1 MMTAERQHTAQ
12 TAKRLPLVALFVAN
26 VVSSTGDVLM
36 ILAIPWFV
44 LQTTGSVAQTG
55 VTAFCSTAAVAFSAV
70 VGSAVVDRLGYRRT
84 SMLSDLASMIGVALI
99 PLLYITVRLPFS
111 WLLVLVFIAGLLTT
125 PGATARAALIP
136 DLARLAGIRLERATA
151 AADGMT
157 RLSRFVGAPLAG
169 ILIVVI
175 GVSNLLWID
184 AATFAISALVV
195 ALAVPAKLT
204 MSPAVTGKPSFE
216 LPAPQGEQN
225 APQQGVEA
233 PSVAAP
239 VQGYFARLAG
249 GFAFLWR
256 DPWLRGTTV
265 VVLITNTLDAGQ
277 SGVLAP
283 AFVKQ
288 VYGNAV
294 ALGAL
299 IAAFG
304 GAAFVGTLLF
314 GAIGHRLPRRLTLGV
329 SFMVGG
335 ASRFFWMVL
344 LAPFPVAMIA
354 VQALCGFFI
363 GAVNPLTDTV
373 AYERV
378 PMALR
383 ARVFGALTAGAMLG
397 APLGG
402 LIAGLLAAAIGVKPT
417 MLVFGAF
424 YTIATVSLLVNPAL
438 RVVDLRQDVIRPPTQ
453 Y

>member
-1 MMTAERQHTAQ
+1 
-12 TAKRLPLVALFVAN
+12 
-26 VVSSTGDVLM
+26 
-36 ILAIPWFV
+36 
-44 LQTTGSVAQTG
+44 
-55 VTAFCSTAAVAFSAV
+55 
-70 VGSAVVDRLGYRRT
+70 
-84 SMLSDLASMIGVALI
+84 
-99 PLLYITVRLPFS
+99 
-111 WLLVLVFIAGLLTT
+111 
-125 PGATARAALIP
+125 
-136 DLARLAGIRLERATA
+136 
-151 AADGMT
+151 
-157 RLSRFVGAPLAG
+157 
-169 ILIVVI
+169 
-175 GVSNLLWID
+175 
-184 AATFAISALVV
+184 
-195 ALAVPAKLT
+195 
-204 MSPAVTGKPSFE
+204 
-216 LPAPQGEQN
+216 
-225 APQQGVEA
+225 
-233 PSVAAP
+233 
-239 VQGYFARLAG
+239 
-249 GFAFLWR
+249 
-256 DPWLRGTTV
+256 
-265 VVLITNTLDAGQ
+265 
-277 SGVLAP
+277 
-283 AFVKQ
+283 
-288 VYGNAV
+288 V

-344 LAPFPVAMIA
+344 LAPFPVAVIA